1 MKIVDHVQE
10 GSKEQKSA
18 MPKEVVTIPME
29 LKPMTKEIM
38 NEIDE
43 QDQGKANLT
52 TNSKEMA
59 GRIPVEDHTSE
70 EVKDKG
76 D

>member
-1 MKIVDHVQE
+1 
-10 GSKEQKSA
+10 
-18 MPKEVVTIPME
+18 
-29 LKPMTKEIM
+29 MTKEIM
-38 NEIDE
+38 NDIDE

-59 GRIPVEDHTSE
+59 RRIPVEDHTSE